1 MGWLG
6 IWFYSWCIQG
16 LSMEI
21 IKMHMKKRFF
31 LFTCLSLIMSLS
43 AHTQEF
49 SSVPAILA
57 VHIDNSE
64 PLLKIRGVRNYNVYS
79 MSVDTV
85 LFVNVSDN
93 FKDEFNEQYL
103 LRCKY
108 LIVCLDTSQYYQT
121 KTDWDIGEKYIIE
134 TDAGFG
140 IGDLTFYRMGKSAQ
154 YEQDPYGI
162 RIGSWGLLPESIK
175 EMFLIPI
182 RDEYEKG
189 GDKKK

>member
-1 MGWLG
+1 
-6 IWFYSWCIQG
+6 
-16 LSMEI
+16 
-21 IKMHMKKRFF
+21 
-31 LFTCLSLIMSLS
+31 MSLY
-43 AHTQEF
+43 AHAQDY

-57 VHIDNSE
+57 VHIENSE

-85 LFVNVSDN
+85 LFVNVSDD

-108 LIVCLDTSQYYQT
+108 LVVCLDTSRYYQT
-121 KTDWDIGEKYIIE
+121 KTDWDIEEKYIIE
-134 TDAGFG
+134 TDVGFG
-140 IGDLTFYRMGKSAQ
+140 IGDLEFYRIGKSAQ

-162 RIGSWGLLPESIK
+162 RISSWGLLPESIE
-175 EMFLIPI
+175 EMFLTPK

-189 GDKKK
+189 GGKK

>member
-1 MGWLG
+1 
-6 IWFYSWCIQG
+6 
-16 LSMEI
+16 
-21 IKMHMKKRFF
+21 
-31 LFTCLSLIMSLS
+31 MSLY
-43 AHTQEF
+43 AHAQDF

-85 LFVNVSDN
+85 LFVNVSDD

-108 LIVCLDTSQYYQT
+108 LVVCLDTSQYYQT
-121 KTDWDIGEKYIIE
+121 KTDWDIEEKYIIE
-134 TDAGFG
+134 TDVGFG
-140 IGDLTFYRMGKSAQ
+140 IGDLTFYRIGKSAQ

-162 RIGSWGLLPESIK
+162 RISSWGLLPESIK
-175 EMFLIPI
+175 GMFLTPK
-182 RDEYEKG
+182 RDEYEKDG
-189 GDKKK
+189 GKK

>member
-1 MGWLG
+1 
-6 IWFYSWCIQG
+6 
-16 LSMEI
+16 
-21 IKMHMKKRFF
+21 MKKELF
-31 LFTCLSLIMSLS
+31 LFTSLSLFMSFY
-43 AHTQEF
+43 AHAQDF

-57 VHIDNSE
+57 VHIENSE

-85 LFVNVSDN
+85 LFVNVSDD

-108 LIVCLDTSQYYQT
+108 LVVCLDTSRYYQT
-121 KTDWDIGEKYIIE
+121 KTDWDIEEKYIIE
-134 TDAGFG
+134 TDVGFG
-140 IGDLTFYRMGKSAQ
+140 IGDLPFYRIGKSAQ

-162 RIGSWGLLPESIK
+162 RISSWGLLPESIK
-175 EMFLIPI
+175 ERFLTPK

-189 GDKKK
+189 GGKK